1 MTDLRQIADDIYSKE
16 KTNSH
21 YDLVVNYEKYKDVLD
36 KYDYNDSQEKYD
48 LFLQLKADYA
58 IALAEIKSYSK
69 ALPQI
74 DKALDLFTSDKQF
87 DLEKVYTI
95 KFYELLIWNR
105 GRSNY
110 YLENYSLAKSDFELL
125 TKQYPDNTIY
135 KKWLVATTGIKKN
148 KIKNILW
155 YGLAGALLVE
165 SFLDKWVVAKN
176 IFLIVGL
183 LCLIAAVGL
192 EINMY
197 LRKKKYVA

>member
-21 YDLVVNYEKYKDVLD
+21 KDLVVNYEKYKDVLD

-58 IALAEIKSYSK
+58 IALAEIESYSK

-74 DKALDLFTSDKQF
+74 HKAVDLFTSDKQF
-87 DLEKVYTI
+87 DPEKIYSI

-125 TKQYPDNTIY
+125 TKQYPDNIIY
-135 KKWLVATTGIKKN
+135 KKWLTATTDIKKN

-155 YGLAGALLVE
+155 YCAAGSVLIE
-165 SFLDKWVVAKN
+165 SFLDKWRVAKN
-176 IFLIVGL
+176 IFLVIGL
-183 LCLIAAVGL
+183 LCLIVVVGL
-192 EINMY
+192 EINIY